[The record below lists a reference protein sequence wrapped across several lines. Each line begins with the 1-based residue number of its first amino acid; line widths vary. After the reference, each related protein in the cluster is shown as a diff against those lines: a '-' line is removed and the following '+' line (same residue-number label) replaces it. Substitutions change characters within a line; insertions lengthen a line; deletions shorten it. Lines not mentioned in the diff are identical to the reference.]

1 MELAL
6 NKVCKSYGD
15 LKVLND
21 IDLQIKEGLRMEE
34 QGGAIARVTSSVI
47 KEKSVQDRMFTQGQA
62 RFLYHCTWN
71 VAGTVEHWG
80 HVHTRENQYA
90 ALFTVAGV
98 DNAWKITDLDVE
110 SENRISFQTGL
121 RETR

>member
-34 QGGAIARVTSSVI
+34 QGGAIARVTSSII
-47 KEKSVQDRMFTQGQA
+47 KEKSVQDRLFTQGQA
-62 RFLYHCTWN
+62 RFLYHCIWN

-80 HVHTRENQYA
+80 HIHTRENQYA
-90 ALFTVAGV
+90 ALFTVVGV
-98 DNAWKITDLDVE
+98 ENAWKITALDVE
-110 SENRISFQTGL
+110 SENRVSFQTGL